1 MRKEKIRV
9 PRDIKELTDKRIYK
23 KVIFSVALM
32 ATLGVLLFL
41 FGDTVF
47 RSFGSP
53 SREMLYAVLILAI
66 PLSFGIPF
74 SLIDST
80 WCGEITRVDIRTENT
95 KSTVVGV
102 GGIYTKYFVD
112 IEIKLDSGKLIDRT
126 VFEGRVPTGRQF
138 NMYQIGDRVVHI
150 YGTKYIQVVHENESR
165 PTVCV
170 VCGTA
175 NPTENRKCDS
185 CAHTL
190 HILDK

>member
-1 MRKEKIRV
+1 MRKDKIRV
-9 PRDIKELTDKRIYK
+9 PRDIKELTDRRIYK
-23 KVIFSVALM
+23 KVVLSIAFMVIV
-32 ATLGVLLFL
+32 GVLLFL
-41 FGDTVF
+41 FGETVF
-47 RSFGSP
+47 GSFGSP
-53 SREMLYAVLILAI
+53 SREILYAVLILAI

-74 SLIDST
+74 SLIDRT

-126 VFEGRVPTGRQF
+126 VYEGRVPAGRQF

-150 YGTKYIQVVHENESR
+150 YGTKYIQVVHKSESR

-170 VCGTA
+170 VCGTS
-175 NPTENRKCDS
+175 NPPGERQCDS
-185 CAHTL
+185 CGHTL
-190 HILDK
+190 QII